1 MTEATRPQ
9 AETDSKEPYSEHTPA
24 MRQYLILRDKH
35 PGVML
40 RVSDSGRAAAKAGLT
55 RCLPALNNPRLK
67 ARGCLAEQD
76 VALKPA
82 ISRTFA
88 WLQTPRQAFL
98 VNFGTIFPK
107 FHAFLG
113 I

>member
-1 MTEATRPQ
+1 VNQ
-9 AETDSKEPYSEHTPA
+9 PYVGPCDAVTINPPSSDGGLFTVSE
-24 MRQYLILRDKH
+24 KFS
-35 PGVML
+35 GVML
-40 RVSDSGRAAAKAGLT
+40 RISDSGRAAAKAGLT
-55 RCLPALNNPRLK
+55 RCLPTLNNPRLK
-67 ARGCLAEQD
+67 ARGCLAGQD

-88 WLQTPRQAFL
+88 WLQTPRQAFS